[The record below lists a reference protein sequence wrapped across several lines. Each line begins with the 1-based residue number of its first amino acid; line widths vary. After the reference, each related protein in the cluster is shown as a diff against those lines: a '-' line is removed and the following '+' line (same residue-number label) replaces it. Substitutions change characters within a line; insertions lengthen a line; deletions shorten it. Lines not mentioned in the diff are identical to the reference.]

1 MIIAAT
7 FDNGEIFPHF
17 GRTEKFK
24 FYQAENGRIV
34 SSRVVD
40 TEGAGH
46 GALAQFLRDHGA
58 DVLVC
63 GGMGGGAKAALADAG
78 ITVYGGVSGG
88 ADEAVAALLQGTL
101 SFDNQSVCSHHEHE
115 GGEHDCHGAGC
126 GKCHD
131 KK

>member
-1 MIIAAT
+1 MIIAAP
-7 FDNGEIFPHF
+7 FDNGGIFPHF

-24 FYQAENGRIV
+24 FYQAENGRIDSTRLV
-34 SSRVVD
+34 DTSRV
-40 TEGAGH
+40 GH
-46 GALAQFLRDHGA
+46 GAAAQFTRAPRAGLA
-58 DVLVC
+58 VC

-78 ITVYGGVSGG
+78 ITVYGGVSGS

-101 SFDNQSVCSHHEHE
+101 SFDNQSGCSHHAHE